1 MKYRLALK
9 ATQGQEPYY
18 WKKRVEAPLGK
29 WWEDSKE
36 FDMRIAALG
45 QTTRK
50 ICSTQEEEEG
60 LALSDLEK
68 QQTLSQF
75 KGPLIYLRLKASYI
89 SL

>member
-1 MKYRLALK
+1 
-9 ATQGQEPYY
+9 
-18 WKKRVEAPLGK
+18 
-29 WWEDSKE
+29 
-36 FDMRIAALG
+36 MRIAALG

-89 SL
+89 SS

>member
-1 MKYRLALK
+1 
-9 ATQGQEPYY
+9 
-18 WKKRVEAPLGK
+18 
-29 WWEDSKE
+29 
-36 FDMRIAALG
+36 MRIAALG

-50 ICSTQEEEEG
+50 ICSTQEEEG